1 MTAFFSTAFSSRMW
15 IPLLL
20 VLLVL
25 SLLLTL
31 SQGAV
36 SLDWPWAQSDFE
48 RQVLWQ
54 LRWPRAC
61 MAMLLG
67 AGLAAS
73 GCVLQTL
80 MQNALAEPGLIGIS
94 SGSSLLAVA
103 TLVACRA
110 MGVPLAAWGLSLA
123 AFSGAMLMTVL
134 LLGLLRHYRLDISR
148 LLLLGVAL
156 GICASAATTWL
167 LFMAN
172 DGTLREI
179 LFWMM
184 GSLAYGQ
191 SRPLFWWLPYLLVLA
206 WLMWRR
212 DWLAQLQLGEQHAH
226 LLGLDLKRVRW
237 QLILAVAFLTG
248 VAVALAGAIGFVGL
262 LLPHLMRLLTRQGV
276 ALVLPTAALGGAI
289 TLLWADWLAR
299 SLPQVGEL
307 PVGMV
312 TASFGAPLLVLMLVR
327 RQDV

>member
-1 MTAFFSTAFSSRMW
+1 MTVIFSPAMSARLW
-15 IPLLL
+15 IALL
-20 VLLVL
+20 VVLLAL

-31 SQGAV
+31 SQGPV
-36 SLDWPWAQSDFE
+36 ELDWPWAQNAFE
-48 RQVLWQ
+48 RQVLWD

-61 MAMLLG
+61 LAMLLG

-80 MQNALAEPGLIGIS
+80 MQNSLAEPGLLGIS
-94 SGSSLLAVA
+94 SGASLLAVA
-103 TLVACRA
+103 TLVLSRA
-110 MGVPLAAWGLSLA
+110 LGISLPSWGLSLA
-123 AFSGAMLMTVL
+123 AFSGAILMTVL
-134 LLGLLRHYRLDISR
+134 LLALVRRQRLDISR

-191 SRPLFWWLPYLLVLA
+191 SRPVLWWLPYLLVLG

-212 DWLAQLQLGEQHAH
+212 DWLARLQLGEQHA
-226 LLGLDLKRVRW
+226 LLMGLDPARVRW

-248 VAVALAGAIGFVGL
+248 MAVALAGAIGFIGL
-262 LLPHLMRLLTRQGV
+262 LLPHLMRLLTRRGV
-276 ALVLPTAALGGAI
+276 ATVLPVATLGGAI
-289 TLLWADWLAR
+289 ALLWADWLAR
-299 SLPQVGEL
+299 MLPQAGEL
-307 PVGMV
+307 PVGIV
-312 TASFGAPLLVLMLVR
+312 TATLGAPALVMLLLR
-327 RQDV
+327 RQYD